1 MINRVS
7 MLFKKKMTQ
16 TLRTSGQYA
25 SAYSENS
32 KVEWISIYL
41 LFYQSNTRDSI
52 LYVIRTADKDLKS
65 FDLPKFLNIT

>member
-1 MINRVS
+1 MSTLIKKKMINRVS

-16 TLRTSGQYA
+16 TLGTSGQYA

-32 KVEWISIYL
+32 KVEWINIYL

-52 LYVIRTADKDLKS
+52 LYVIRTADKDLKV
-65 FDLPKFLNIT
+65 I